1 MKYSDL
7 LKWAEDKFN
16 ELSSELSEECMI
28 CEFVNRG
35 DSKYANAI
43 WNKKFNPEFQQAK
56 HCLCVRI
63 ADERGH
69 GRNY

>member
-16 ELSSELSEECMI
+16 ELTSQLSEECMI

-35 DSKYANAI
+35 DTNMLMLFGIKNLI
-43 WNKKFNPEFQQAK
+43 LNFKKLNKNLEKDIKK
-56 HCLCVRI
+56 H
-63 ADERGH
+63 D
-69 GRNY
+69 